1 MTSDRTSLDSRHTM
15 PKFSIIVAVA
25 ENGVIGSGNQLPWR
39 LPDDLKRFKAL
50 SMGKPLIM
58 GRKTF
63 DSIGRPLP
71 GRLNIVLSR
80 QADLQIPGCRV
91 VSSVD
96 EAVGVAVEADPD
108 VAEIVIV
115 GGAEIY
121 RQVLPRVQL
130 IHLTRVH
137 ANVEGDAVFPELQ
150 ERQWREVAKEYHAA
164 DERHAHAFTF
174 STLQRVAP

>member
-1 MTSDRTSLDSRHTM
+1 M

-50 SMGKPLIM
+50 SLGKPVVM
-58 GRKTF
+58 GRKTY

-71 GRLNIVLSR
+71 GRLNIVVSR
-80 QADLQIPGCRV
+80 RGDLEIPGCTV
-91 VSSVD
+91 VTSLTD
-96 EAVGVAVEADPD
+96 AIAAAGA

-115 GGAEIY
+115 GGADIY
-121 RQVLPRVQL
+121 RQVLPQVQT

-137 ANVEGDAVFPELQ
+137 ATVPGDVHFPELAAN
-150 ERQWREVAKEYHAA
+150 EWRELATEYHPA

-174 STLQRVAP
+174 STVERASATFDQIK

>member
-1 MTSDRTSLDSRHTM
+1 ML
-15 PKFSIIVAVA
+15 SIIVAVA
-25 ENGVIGSGNQLPWR
+25 ANGVIGSANQLPWR

-50 SMGKPLIM
+50 SLGKPIVM

-71 GRLNIVLSR
+71 GRLNIVISR
-80 QADLQIPGCRV
+80 QAGLEIPGCRV
-91 VSSVD
+91 VTSID
-96 EAVGVAVEADPD
+96 EAVAAAQP
-108 VAEIVIV
+108 APEIVIV

-121 RQVLPRVQL
+121 RQALPQVST

-137 ANVEGDAVFPELQ
+137 AEVPGDVRFPELREQ
-150 ERQWREVAKEYHAA
+150 EWREVAKEYHPA

-174 STLQRVAP
+174 CTLERVAP